1 MCYFKRDMWKGGEE
15 ATVRRVT
22 NQQRTNFW
30 NLLLSLEVDTHQP
43 WIRNGSNSHQET
55 VSPSAQLTPVCMDT
69 GACQELNG
77 WQHHQLE
84 LGTKTLVFLGVLRPC
99 FWNCYRNSQVLHVS
113 HRWLCQTP
121 REKGSANTWLSVRAG
136 LRYQGWGLPHVRGHA
151 VVILYHFPFQ
161 GEWRDPAKIGL
172 QLFLISSPLVNLNF
186 FSVLCTSDAFFK

>member
-30 NLLLSLEVDTHQP
+30 NLLLSLVADTHQP

-55 VSPSAQLTPVCMDT
+55 VSPFAQLTPVCMDT

-99 FWNCYRNSQVLHVS
+99 FWNCYRNSQVLHVP
-113 HRWLCQTP
+113 HRWLCRTP
-121 REKGSANTWLSVRAG
+121 RKKGSANTWLCVRAG

-151 VVILYHFPFQ
+151 VVILYQFPFSRRVKRPCKN
-161 GEWRDPAKIGL
+161 WATA
-172 QLFLISSPLVNLNF
+172 FLNF
-186 FSVLCTSDAFFK
+186 FTSG